1 MSENLPVHVSAKS
14 PPNISPNPTEVIQGF
29 GTLGKLFPPKTPIV
43 QGVESSYFC
52 YFRTLGHIFKISPFS
67 SQKCH
72 FLGGWN
78 PYYCELILD
87 VILEPLIYSGSVW
100 LSVCLYSQRNAMN
113 IVAYRSLLRCHLYQ
127 FYEGI
132 YRFGLF
138 I

>member
-1 MSENLPVHVSAKS
+1 MS
-14 PPNISPNPTEVIQGF
+14 
-29 GTLGKLFPPKTPIV
+29 
-43 QGVESSYFC
+43 
-52 YFRTLGHIFKISPFS
+52 
-67 SQKCH
+67 
-72 FLGGWN
+72 FLGGLESL
-78 PYYCELILD
+78 YYCELILD

-100 LSVCLYSQRNAMN
+100 LSVCLYSQRNAMK